1 MIKYAF
7 IYIVTIVAII
17 VSSSAAIWTGDTKN
31 LLPLARQPLCC
42 MNNRY
47 QSCVV
52 MLRLTRVI
60 CSH

>member
-1 MIKYAF
+1 MNYMIKYAF

-42 MNNRY
+42 MN
-47 QSCVV
+47 
-52 MLRLTRVI
+52 
-60 CSH
+60 